1 MLHALLHSIIRS
13 ATGRF
18 SRVLATIAMGVAML
32 LIVLAVQ
39 LQANFQSL
47 LNSPANKDSIAN
59 FLVIHQSS
67 DLLQKSSKGL
77 SPETIADLRKQDF
90 TESVG
95 IIESSRF
102 KAGIESPSELFPFYT
117 DIAFEAVA
125 DSFLDIRPEQWQ
137 WTEESHFI
145 PLIVPNL
152 FLDIYNF
159 QFALSQ
165 GLPQLSTSA
174 IQQVPLV
181 VKIETPAG
189 AIKYTGRIV
198 GFSDRIASV
207 LVPQSFMQW
216 ANQAFGNGNN
226 DQVSRVVLRT
236 KDPGNPALSNYL
248 KEHGLKTDADKTR
261 FSKYRKIV
269 DIVAGT
275 AGAIGL
281 ILLLFA
287 LLVFSLFI
295 RITIATAKS
304 DIELL
309 LTLGLSPKAL
319 SRFLM
324 RKFFPVQLILMCL
337 IILLLTA
344 GQYSLSQWLASQQIN
359 LPAYPAPMTLLCA
372 AAVLLVIFFTNR
384 QSIQN
389 YVHKHVQQ

>member
-1 MLHALLHSIIRS
+1 MLHQLLHSIIQS
-13 ATGRF
+13 ATGRL
-18 SRVLATIAMGVAML
+18 SRILATIAMGVAML

-67 DLLQKSSKGL
+67 ENLQRSSKGI
-77 SPETIADLRKQDF
+77 SSQTIEDLRKQDF
-90 TESVG
+90 TESIG
-95 IIESSRF
+95 IIESSHF

-125 DSFLDIRPEQWQ
+125 DSFLDVQPEQWQ
-137 WTEESHFI
+137 WNEESRFI

-165 GLPQLSTSA
+165 GLPQLSTTA
-174 IQQVPLV
+174 IQQIPLV
-181 VKIETPAG
+181 IKIQSPAG
-189 AIKYTGRIV
+189 DLRYTGRIV

-216 ANQAFGNGNN
+216 ANQQFGSSDNN
-226 DQVSRVVLRT
+226 QVSRVVLRT

-248 KEHGLKTDADKTR
+248 KAHGLKTDADKTR

-281 ILLLFA
+281 ILMLFA

-295 RITIATAKS
+295 RITIATSKA

-319 SRFLM
+319 SQFLM
-324 RKFFPVQLILMCL
+324 RKFFPVQLILMGLVLMLLSVCQYL
-337 IILLLTA
+337 I
-344 GQYSLSQWLASQQIN
+344 SQWLATQQVS
-359 LPAYPAPMTLLCA
+359 LPAYPAVLTFACA
-372 AAVLLVIFFTNR
+372 AAVLLVIFLTNK
-384 QSIQN
+384 QSIRN

>member
-1 MLHALLHSIIRS
+1 MLHQLLHSIIRS
-13 ATGRF
+13 ATGRL
-18 SRVLATIAMGVAML
+18 SRILATVAMGIAML
-32 LIVLAVQ
+32 LIVVAVQ

-67 DLLQKSSKGL
+67 ETIQRGSKGL
-77 SPETIADLRKQDF
+77 STETIDDLRKQDF

-95 IIESSRF
+95 IIESSQF

-125 DSFLDIRPEQWQ
+125 DSFLDVRPEQWQ
-137 WTEESHFI
+137 WNEESRFI

-165 GLPQLSTSA
+165 GLPQLSTAA
-174 IQQVPLV
+174 IQQIPLV
-181 VKIETPAG
+181 IKIETPAG
-189 AIKYTGRIV
+189 TLRYTGRIV

-216 ANQAFGNGNN
+216 ANQQFGNNINN
-226 DQVSRVVLRT
+226 QVSRVVLRT

-248 KEHGLKTDADKTR
+248 KAHGLKTDADKTR

-275 AGAIGL
+275 AGTIGF
-281 ILLLFA
+281 ILMLFA

-295 RITIATAKS
+295 RITIATAKA

-319 SRFLM
+319 GLFLM
-324 RKFFPVQLILMCL
+324 RKFFPVQLILMSVV
-337 IILLLTA
+337 ILLLA
-344 GQYSLSQWLASQQIN
+344 IGQYLLSQWLATQQII
-359 LPAYPAPMTLLCA
+359 LPPYPAAITLACA

-384 QSIQN
+384 QSIRN

>member
-1 MLHALLHSIIRS
+1 MLHQLLHSIIQT
-13 ATGRF
+13 AAGRL
-18 SRVLATIAMGVAML
+18 SRILATIAMGVAML
-32 LIVLAVQ
+32 LIVVAVQ

-67 DLLQKSSKGL
+67 ENLQKSGKGL
-77 SPETIADLRKQDF
+77 SRETIDNLRKQDF
-90 TESVG
+90 TESIG
-95 IIESSRF
+95 IIESSHF

-125 DSFLDIRPEQWQ
+125 DSFLDVRPEQWQ
-137 WTEESHFI
+137 WNEESRFI

-165 GLPQLSTSA
+165 GLPQLSTAA
-174 IQQVPLV
+174 IQQIPLV
-181 VKIETPAG
+181 IKIQSPAG
-189 AIKYTGRIV
+189 DLRYTGRIV

-216 ANQAFGNGNN
+216 ANQQFGSSYNN
-226 DQVSRVVLRT
+226 QISRIVLRT

-248 KEHGLKTDADKTR
+248 KAHSLKTDADKTR

-269 DIVAGT
+269 DIIAGA

-281 ILLLFA
+281 ILMLFA

-295 RITIATAKS
+295 RITIATAKA

-319 SRFLM
+319 SQFLM
-324 RKFFPVQLILMCL
+324 RKFFPVQLILMGL
-337 IILLLTA
+337 VLILLTVC
-344 GQYSLSQWLASQQIN
+344 QYLLSQWLAKQQII
-359 LPAYPAPMTLLCA
+359 LPAYPAMVTFACA
-372 AAVLLVIFFTNR
+372 AAVLLVIFLTNR
-384 QSIQN
+384 QSIRN